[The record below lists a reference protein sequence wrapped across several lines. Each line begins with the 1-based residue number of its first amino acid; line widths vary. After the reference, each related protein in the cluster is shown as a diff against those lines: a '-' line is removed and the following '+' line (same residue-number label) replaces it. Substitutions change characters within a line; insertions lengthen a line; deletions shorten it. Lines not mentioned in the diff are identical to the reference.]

1 MASEVPLPQATA
13 EMKLR
18 SPRRSESTVKMPHRN
33 GYKKLN
39 GDGQSLV
46 QGVERLTAKSAAG
59 RGRITDFIDQLHACG
74 LREDTLGSL
83 PTETL
88 LRILQGLTA
97 RLANSKT
104 RMDQRSNS
112 LVTRIAEIVTDRAQ
126 DGDMPLDSLVYFLLR
141 ITQLG
146 RLELLQVAANLPM
159 QRFDEFFTTGDRGLS
174 SLATALQVTQ
184 SWRVARNR
192 GGQFPDFMYPLVR
205 PDGRHCV
212 ALADSALAHL
222 VAAGAPGGPSMHRNE
237 ESGFT
242 PEEELVRVCV
252 LLHRLRPQSEAVMGG
267 MSFLARPE
275 IINGF
280 HGEQE
285 GLHPALFAAAEFLS
299 DEELLERM
307 SPPVLYGVLL
317 KHVAYLPEKSW
328 QILLEIFLRRA
339 TNLPVTELQRCIVN
353 FGPYEIFLER
363 LSKYYGLYDVH
374 ADRQLVNRLC
384 LESLGPVMKYL
395 SKIAAGSEIWRS
407 SEMPSLML
415 HAAHLA
421 VVVKRDYQMQVELA
435 ACCARVGAKKVQS
448 KSVYDILASALH
460 HSGKVESSM
469 GPLGEVCKAYGLPDR
484 RANFGARGRA
494 SEAAAGFISDCVGRL
509 SESNGEELAIFGELL
524 RAAKWPMKQTWIALS
539 GEVAKRSWRAN
550 RSGDRFRQND
560 TSPPA
565 KEESQEPTTSGE
577 HLGERRL
584 SPVHAYRLYHSFA
597 NLHEG
602 MAASLL
608 PVVLISIRQEDR
620 LEELAPLFRAWRVG
634 DSEIGVMREAIGKC
648 SARVDEAPRETLW
661 EAVRV
666 ASLSGLPDAQIER
679 LAEPLLMG
687 SLGVPEGREIVIGSA
702 LVRRKGPEKVATILE
717 RLTEN
722 DRLCG
727 ILSKC
732 DARELVDCHELCHWI
747 GGRTMGEWNFVARRK
762 IPEVQPDECL
772 LSKLQEKVEEERA
785 AVELL
790 RNLGDRQCPSANG
803 VTAGMGL
810 AFFLLALGNSVD
822 EYLLTG

>member
-1 MASEVPLPQATA
+1 
-13 EMKLR
+13 
-18 SPRRSESTVKMPHRN
+18 
-33 GYKKLN
+33 
-39 GDGQSLV
+39 
-46 QGVERLTAKSAAG
+46 
-59 RGRITDFIDQLHACG
+59 
-74 LREDTLGSL
+74 
-83 PTETL
+83 
-88 LRILQGLTA
+88 
-97 RLANSKT
+97 
-104 RMDQRSNS
+104 
-112 LVTRIAEIVTDRAQ
+112 
-126 DGDMPLDSLVYFLLR
+126 
-141 ITQLG
+141 G

-184 SWRVARNR
+184 SWRAARNR
-192 GGQFPDFMYPLVR
+192 GDQFPDFMYPLVR

-280 HGEQE
+280 HEEQE
-285 GLHPALFAAAEFLS
+285 GLHPAVSAAAEFLAN
-299 DEELLERM
+299 EELIERM
-307 SPPVLYGVLL
+307 SPPVLFGVLL
-317 KHVAYLPEKSW
+317 KHVAYLPGKSR

-353 FGPYEIFLER
+353 FGPCEIFLER

-395 SKIAAGSEIWRS
+395 SKIPAGSEIWKS
-407 SEMPSLML
+407 PEMPSLML

-421 VVVKRDYQMQVELA
+421 VVVKRDYQMHVELA
-435 ACCARVGAKKVQS
+435 VCCARVGAEKVQS

-469 GPLGEVCKAYGLPDR
+469 GSLGEVCKAYGLPDR

-494 SEAAAGFISDCVGRL
+494 SEAAAGFITDCVGRL

-560 TSPPA
+560 TSPPV
-565 KEESQEPTTSGE
+565 KEEWQEPTFSGE

-584 SPVHAYRLYHSFA
+584 SPVHAYRLYHSFV
-597 NLHEG
+597 NFHEG
-602 MAASLL
+602 MAASFLWSSS
-608 PVVLISIRQEDR
+608 P
-620 LEELAPLFRAWRVG
+620 F
-634 DSEIGVMREAIGKC
+634 
-648 SARVDEAPRETLW
+648 ARKTD
-661 EAVRV
+661 
-666 ASLSGLPDAQIER
+666 
-679 LAEPLLMG
+679 
-687 SLGVPEGREIVIGSA
+687 
-702 LVRRKGPEKVATILE
+702 
-717 RLTEN
+717 
-722 DRLCG
+722 
-727 ILSKC
+727 
-732 DARELVDCHELCHWI
+732 
-747 GGRTMGEWNFVARRK
+747 
-762 IPEVQPDECL
+762 
-772 LSKLQEKVEEERA
+772 
-785 AVELL
+785 
-790 RNLGDRQCPSANG
+790 
-803 VTAGMGL
+803 
-810 AFFLLALGNSVD
+810 
-822 EYLLTG
+822 